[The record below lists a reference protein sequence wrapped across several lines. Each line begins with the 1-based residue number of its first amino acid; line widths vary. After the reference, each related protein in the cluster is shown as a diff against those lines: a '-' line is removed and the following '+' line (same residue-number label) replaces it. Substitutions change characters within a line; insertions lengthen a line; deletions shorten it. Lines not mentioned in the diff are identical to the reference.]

1 MGFFSSLWD
10 VVVTVV
16 EVITSPF
23 KTVEVIAEVFY
34 KHNKEDSI
42 TAKKIGETDSLTDN
56 SSPAQIKE
64 IANLLRERVEVYQN
78 IGKNLEDTAKSDI
91 NDFFEKLTDDFKK
104 NAEVSEQINF
114 KQIKENHKKLLKD
127 IEGAY
132 SSIYKKSLSID
143 NTDCR
148 KILTM
153 YKSFLKEQSALK
165 FVRNLTEKTFDDF
178 KEKFDSIINRQE
190 KDISDALIK
199 FYNMKIAEF
208 DELTKTFQDWERDM
222 TNQTFNQEKAQ
233 LPATVKLYTI
243 DRLEKILAA

>member
-10 VVVTVV
+10 KAREVAVTVV
-16 EVITSPF
+16 NVITSPF

-64 IANLLRERVEVYQN
+64 
-78 IGKNLEDTAKSDI
+78 
-91 NDFFEKLTDDFKK
+91 
-104 NAEVSEQINF
+104 
-114 KQIKENHKKLLKD
+114 NHKKLLKD

-153 YKSFLKEQSALK
+153 YKSFFKEQSALK